1 MKASKE
7 FEKIVGWA
15 QSTQTSAARRGMLI
29 EVKAGKVLVINR
41 EHTVALLTTIGEN
54 ENLRFY
60 SDEYPMGKYPEIT
73 SEGDNTIFT
82 WEEEGQKRKVS
93 FPATTKSF
101 FDEMMKTFEEEKK
114 REVLQTYKTSEFMKL
129 LDDMKF
135 TTLEITDGG
144 LKLIQTDP
152 RGIVSETEIRSEAG
166 TTSKVDRW

>member
-29 EVKAGKVLVINR
+29 EVKEGKVLVINR
-41 EHTVALLTTIGEN
+41 EHTVALLTNIGGN
-54 ENLRFY
+54 ESLRFY

-82 WEEEGQKRKVS
+82 WEEEGQKRRVS

-101 FDEMMKTFEEEKK
+101 FDEMMKTFEDERK
-114 REVLQTYKTSEFMKL
+114 RETLQTYKTSEFTKL

>member
-29 EVKAGKVLVINR
+29 EVKNGKVLVINR
-41 EHTVALLTTIGEN
+41 EHTVALLTTVGGN

-73 SEGDNTIFT
+73 SEGDNTVFT
-82 WEEEGQKRKVS
+82 WMEEGQRRRVS

-101 FDEMMKTFEEEKK
+101 FDEMMKTFEDERK
-114 REVLQTYKTSEFMKL
+114 RETLQTYKTSEFTKL

-135 TTLEITDGG
+135 TTLEITGGG

>member
-29 EVKAGKVLVINR
+29 EIKNGKVLVINR
-41 EHTVALLTTIGEN
+41 EHTVALLTAIGGN

-60 SDEYPMGKYPEIT
+60 SDEYPMGKYPDIT

-82 WEEEGQKRKVS
+82 WEEEGQKRRVS

-101 FDEMMKTFEEEKK
+101 FDEMMKTFDDERK
-114 REVLQTYKTSEFMKL
+114 RETLQTYKTSEFTKL

-135 TTLEITDGG
+135 TTLEVTSGG

-166 TTSKVDRW
+166 TTSRMDRW